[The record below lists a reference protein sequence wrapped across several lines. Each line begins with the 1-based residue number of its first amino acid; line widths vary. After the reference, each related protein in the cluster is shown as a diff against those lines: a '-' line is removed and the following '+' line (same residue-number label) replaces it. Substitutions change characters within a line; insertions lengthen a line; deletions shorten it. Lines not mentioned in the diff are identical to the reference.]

1 MFIKNGKKQRLDKTG
16 RKRFRKC
23 KTQLEHNFLEW
34 ACFLSQQAAE
44 KAIKAVYQKIGG
56 EAWGHS
62 IKELLKGIEEK
73 IDIPQ
78 DLIEKAKYLDRFY
91 IPTRYPNGWPS
102 GIPADYITKEET
114 VNAISYSEKIVQF
127 CKSFLS

>member
-1 MFIKNGKKQRLDKTG
+1 MERSKDWIRQAERDLESA
-16 RKRFRKC
+16 

-62 IKELLKGIEEK
+62 IKELLEGIEEK

>member
-1 MFIKNGKKQRLDKTG
+1 LGLFFSKIIIPS
-16 RKRFRKC
+16 F
-23 KTQLEHNFLEW
+23 
-34 ACFLSQQAAE
+34 
-44 KAIKAVYQKIGG
+44 KAVYQKIGS
-56 EAWGHS
+56 EAWGYS
-62 IKELLKGIEEK
+62 VKELLEGIKEK

-91 IPTRYPNGWPS
+91 IPARYPNGWPS

-127 CKSFLS
+127 CKSFLSG

>member
-1 MFIKNGKKQRLDKTG
+1 MERSKDWMKQAERDLESP
-16 RKRFRKC
+16 
-23 KTQLEHNFLEW
+23 KTQLEHNFFEW

-56 EAWGHS
+56 EAWGYS
-62 IKELLKGIEEK
+62 IKELLEGIEEK

-78 DLIEKAKYLDRFY
+78 DLIEKGKYLDRFY

>member
-1 MFIKNGKKQRLDKTG
+1 MERSKDWIRQAERDLESA
-16 RKRFRKC
+16 
-23 KTQLEHNFLEW
+23 KTQLEHNFFEW

-62 IKELLKGIEEK
+62 IKELLEGIKEK